1 MTLSR
6 ESSDW
11 HLTPRG
17 WVEGAYDTGFRD
29 TTGGSAPSD
38 SVGYIRLR
46 SSQSSMHSKEER
58 WTQGPVVTGAQETW
72 DRLYAQFGP
81 CPEAKNWDFR

>member
-1 MTLSR
+1 
-6 ESSDW
+6 
-11 HLTPRG
+11 
-17 WVEGAYDTGFRD
+17 
-29 TTGGSAPSD
+29 
-38 SVGYIRLR
+38 
-46 SSQSSMHSKEER
+46 MHSKEER